1 MSIHERIKSRRK
13 ECGLTADEVAKQLG
27 VSRATV
33 YRYES
38 AEIVNMGVDKIQPLA
53 RVLRTTPEYLMGWSD
68 EPEGYYEDDG
78 RLDDIPLDMLHEWER
93 QGLSYADIVKSW
105 EAVKEDEAKSWGAI
119 NTDHASTLPEDTF
132 SYIPTHRIPILGRIV
147 AGMPIYAEENIEG
160 YTYTDLNG
168 GAEYFALRVVGDSMD
183 LARIYEGDI
192 LIVRRQDVVEPGEI
206 AVVMVGEDEATVKRF
221 YQADTVVTLIPE
233 STNPKHKPQVYNLS
247 EVPIR
252 ILGKVVK
259 VEFMVN

>member
-1 MSIHERIKSRRK
+1 MGQQIVSKEIFGKRFSEVLAASTETTYSIADRLSLSPGTISRYTNGK
-13 ECGLTADEVAKQLG
+13 MAPKISTLYMLADALG
-27 VSRATV
+27 V
-33 YRYES
+33 
-38 AEIVNMGVDKIQPLA
+38 NPLW
-53 RVLRTTPEYLMGWSD
+53 LMGYD
-68 EPEGYYEDDG
+68 EPK
-78 RLDDIPLDMLHEWER
+78 H
-93 QGLSYADIVKSW
+93 VKQES
-105 EAVKEDEAKSWGAI
+105 KNI
-119 NTDHASTLPEDTF
+119 LPEGAY
-132 SYIPTHRIPILGRIV
+132 SYKPTHRIPILGRIV

-183 LARIYEGDI
+183 LARIYEGDT

-221 YQADTVVTLIPE
+221 YQTDTVVTLIPE
-233 STNPKHKPQVYNLS
+233 STNPKHKPQVYDLR

-259 VEFMVN
+259 VEFMIS